1 MVLHHET
8 QQSQA
13 NQIGDSPERIGGTH
27 STTLFDPPCADNGRT
42 MIVSSRQLQP
52 RGNFAL
58 RKQPSISVTRNVTF
72 DERITVNEP
81 TDWSPDIYH
90 TARIGPWMQAAVDRH
105 RFERRIKQ
113 TEDVI
118 GHIFSAAHRD
128 SIKLRFM

>member
-27 STTLFDPPCADNGRT
+27 STTLFDPPCTDKGRT

-90 TARIGPWMQAAVDRH
+90 TASIGPWMQVAVDKH

-113 TEDVI
+113 TEHVI